1 MTSLTALAIV
11 LTRAQ
16 GRGSLRAR
24 AKGNRVQ
31 RRIRMGTARQGCG
44 LAVYYTQDFSE
55 PSFQQVLHSMDR
67 GLGRATRSGREVVSL
82 RQSKKGETQALGR
95 TIVFTCITWK
105 EVFRKFGLEEGL
117 LRGQLRDR
125 QARFEMDDG
134 IGLGNDTAETVER
147 LPTEYYT
154 LGSFCGET

>member
-1 MTSLTALAIV
+1 
-11 LTRAQ
+11 
-16 GRGSLRAR
+16 
-24 AKGNRVQ
+24 
-31 RRIRMGTARQGCG
+31 
-44 LAVYYTQDFSE
+44 
-55 PSFQQVLHSMDR
+55 MDR